1 MSKIV
6 LGDVG
11 TDNTITQVNQN
22 NAKIEEALNDKVL
35 YREAVPGTSNEMKT
49 NLDMNSNRI
58 YNLSSPVSNT
68 EPVRLKDLKDWNGT
82 GLLPATADDVTFRP
96 YLGITDLNVQ
106 DAMESIVDSIAN
118 IDVAAEVKEPTVTA
132 IPNFTLNSS
141 TPDGRYP
148 IATTG
153 AAGWNLLPSSK
164 VVDFEVEMNSYFTAN
179 PNGHIA
185 ILARTNTAILAT
197 TLVGQGMIIGK
208 VLGDEGNSAS
218 FTPTTAIETWRNP
231 NAVPNRW
238 IYPDTDGSPGQPM
251 VDGGRYRI
259 ILTTTKH
266 VDGSRTIGYKRY
278 KWNTSWNAWDLEV
291 DTGDILDNNTTAD
304 LSNEGLALGFVASSN
319 LVPWSVPVTN
329 IKVTWCAPIPP
340 RTDSRAVFTRY
351 GGTIKGDVS
360 HAGHVSYASKNLYL
374 QSGGPPSTWTKFIDK
389 TAGND
394 TKLLVTP
401 NKASG
406 VAAVLL
412 ANNSNPASC
421 AYLSFG
427 MYSNYASIHC
437 ATEGGAA
444 APTELRFSIDGDVS
458 RALKATSSGIYAPG
472 ATLPLGINNSIMAAV
487 YNLGGTNA
495 RSFTNNS
502 PLDLEQLSTIGQI
515 TSYLTGGGVF
525 TNAQADK
532 LEGLFRPLFS
542 ILSVCVASA
551 RNKGTM

>member
-1 MSKIV
+1 MSH
-6 LGDVG
+6 
-11 TDNTITQVNQN
+11 T
-22 NAKIEEALNDKVL
+22 
-35 YREAVPGTSNEMKT
+35 
-49 NLDMNSNRI
+49 
-58 YNLSSPVSNT
+58 
-68 EPVRLKDLKDWNGT
+68 
-82 GLLPATADDVTFRP
+82 
-96 YLGITDLNVQ
+96 
-106 DAMESIVDSIAN
+106 
-118 IDVAAEVKEPTVTA
+118 
-132 IPNFTLNSS
+132 
-141 TPDGRYP
+141 
-148 IATTG
+148 
-153 AAGWNLLPSSK
+153 
-164 VVDFEVEMNSYFTAN
+164 
-179 PNGHIA
+179 
-185 ILARTNTAILAT
+185 
-197 TLVGQGMIIGK
+197 
-208 VLGDEGNSAS
+208 
-218 FTPTTAIETWRNP
+218 
-231 NAVPNRW
+231 
-238 IYPDTDGSPGQPM
+238 
-251 VDGGRYRI
+251 
-259 ILTTTKH
+259 
-266 VDGSRTIGYKRY
+266 
-278 KWNTSWNAWDLEV
+278 
-291 DTGDILDNNTTAD
+291 
-304 LSNEGLALGFVASSN
+304 
-319 LVPWSVPVTN
+319 
-329 IKVTWCAPIPP
+329 
-340 RTDSRAVFTRY
+340 
-351 GGTIKGDVS
+351 
-360 HAGHVSYASKNLYL
+360 GHVTYASKNLYV
-374 QSGGPPSTWTKFIDK
+374 QSGGSPSTWTKFIDK

-472 ATLPLGINNSIMAAV
+472 ATLPLGVNNSIMAAV
-487 YNLGGTNA
+487 YNMGGTNA